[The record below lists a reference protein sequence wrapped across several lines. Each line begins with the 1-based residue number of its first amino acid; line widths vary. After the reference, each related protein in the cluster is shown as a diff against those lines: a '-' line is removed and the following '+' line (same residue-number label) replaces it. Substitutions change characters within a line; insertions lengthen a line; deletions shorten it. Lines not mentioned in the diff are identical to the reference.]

1 LPMNTPDSKHTW
13 DVELLATFFPYKFED
28 ERTY

>member
-13 DVELLATFFPYKFED
+13 DVELLATSFPYKFED